1 MKAVTYQ
8 QTERATQR
16 TQANRQELV
25 EQIMTAVPQDS
36 VIEPLPGLHLARA
49 APPDDNRH

>member
-25 EQIMTAVPQDS
+25 EQIMTAVPQ
-36 VIEPLPGLHLARA
+36 ENL
-49 APPDDNRH
+49 RHTQML